1 MSLLEHFTLVSEGDG
16 HWTIRHKVTNLLAG
30 RIIESSGGFLLSGDD
45 SRAVGIYDTMG
56 DAVTGLS
63 ATTSLTRAGS

>member
-45 SRAVGIYDTMG
+45 SRAVGIFDSID
-56 DAVTGLS
+56 DAMVGLY
-63 ATTSLTRAGS
+63 ATA

>member
-1 MSLLEHFTLVSEGDG
+1 MSLSEHFSLTQQSDG
-16 HWTIRHKVTNLLAG
+16 HWIIRHTITGLLAG
-30 RIIESSGGFLLSGDD
+30 RVIETSGGFLLSGDD
-45 SRAVGIYDTMG
+45 SRAVGIYDTMD